1 MEIIMKK
8 LFVLLLVFN
17 SLLFSQWEPIEIN
30 PMNGSL
36 FSFHM
41 SDSLNLTAVFMD
53 DTCYVIKS
61 SDGGK
66 NWFRTQRIPILS
78 LTEASVIDENH
89 IFARLNS
96 PSQMIFTSDGGSI
109 WSEINLPTQFQN
121 LKKIQFLDSTTVYA
135 AGDYGSGG
143 AVVNYL
149 LKSTD
154 KGVNWNIIDS
164 AQYIDGFHFKNAL
177 KGWVFAY
184 GEIHHT
190 TDGGITFTN
199 MYNPPG
205 ISYPKAI
212 DEISDSILVVGSAR
226 WVQVDPWRGYYAPL
240 MATSTNKGL
249 TWLFKDLGE
258 VNFAGFPFNIKFLN
272 PTTAISPLHFENGL
286 LYTTDTGVTW
296 RYVSQ
301 IGVSR
306 HYKDV
311 KIFENRVYLLGD
323 GIFFAVSRFDINEPW
338 EIRTDQTF
346 LNHSAA
352 AFLDPG
358 YAIIADE
365 GGGLFVST
373 DRGNHWATRRMQK
386 GKATKISI
394 VDDSLVYLASD
405 KVFSKSEDLCLTI
418 DSISQSPTG
427 NIYDI
432 YTQEDGTIWIA
443 SGTTILSS
451 SNGGRNWDTK
461 LSVSGIN
468 FDQVIMFEDG
478 TGYACNVSLYKTTDN
493 GNTWNQLS
501 NLGLNLREISFI
513 NSSFGIFLT
522 SNSKIYKTT
531 DGGATISEMIIPGMG
546 NSSYIYMKD
555 SLSIYVSANNLY
567 STYDGGLTWKINEF
581 LPSYSSKFSWMGM
594 YDLFEGIGVTIVN
607 SGGSGIWK
615 TNNRGNT
622 PVELSAFS
630 AIPLGN
636 KVTLQ
641 WTTETETNNMGFE
654 IERRFKN
661 GDWKKIAFS
670 KGSGTSTHKIYYG
683 YDDYEPKAPAILYYR
698 LKQIDY
704 NGDFHYSKEV
714 EVIYGEIPENYA
726 IQQNYP
732 NPFNPSTKVTFSLPE
747 ENKVVIK
754 VFNAMGELVK
764 EIDKGILSHGY
775 FEQDLEMG
783 NESSG
788 MYFCQV
794 LCTNTISGRT
804 KSLTVKMVLMK

>member
-1 MEIIMKK
+1 MKK
-8 LFVLLLVFN
+8 LFITLLVFN
-17 SLLFSQWEPIEIN
+17 SVLFSQWESIEIN
-30 PMNGSL
+30 PVNGLL

-96 PSQMIFTSDGGSI
+96 PSQMIFTSDGGST

-143 AVVNYL
+143 AGVNYL

-164 AQYIDGFHFKNAL
+164 AQYIDGFHFKNVL

-190 TDGGITFTN
+190 TDGG
-199 MYNPPG
+199 
-205 ISYPKAI
+205 
-212 DEISDSILVVGSAR
+212 
-226 WVQVDPWRGYYAPL
+226 
-240 MATSTNKGL
+240 
-249 TWLFKDLGE
+249 
-258 VNFAGFPFNIKFLN
+258 
-272 PTTAISPLHFENGL
+272 
-286 LYTTDTGVTW
+286 
-296 RYVSQ
+296 
-301 IGVSR
+301 
-306 HYKDV
+306 DV

-394 VDDSLVYLASD
+394 VNDSLVYLASD

-581 LPSYSSKFSWMGM
+581 LPTYSSKFSWMGM

-661 GDWKKIAFS
+661 GDWKKIGFS
-670 KGSGTSTHKIYYG
+670 KGHGTATQKIYYTF
-683 YDDYEPKAPAILYYR
+683 DDLTLSEQGFIYYR

-764 EIDKGILSHGY
+764 EIDRGVLSHGY
-775 FEQDLEMG
+775 FEQDFEMG
-783 NESSG
+783 TESSG

-804 KSLTVKMVLMK
+804 KSLTIKMVLMK

>member
-1 MEIIMKK
+1 MKRLFII
-8 LFVLLLVFN
+8 LLVFN
-17 SLLFSQWEPIEIN
+17 SVLFSQWEPIEIN
-30 PMNGSL
+30 PVNGSL

-143 AVVNYL
+143 AGVNYL

-205 ISYPKAI
+205 ISYPKTV
-212 DEISDSILVVGSAR
+212 DEINDSILVVGSAR
-226 WVQVDPWRGYYAPL
+226 WVQVDPWRGYFAPL

-258 VNFAGFPFNIKFLN
+258 INFAGFPFNIKFLN

-394 VDDSLVYLASD
+394 VNDSLVYLASD
-405 KVFSKSEDLCLTI
+405 KVFSKSEDLCLTM

-443 SGTTILSS
+443 SGTTI
-451 SNGGRNWDTK
+451 
-461 LSVSGIN
+461 
-468 FDQVIMFEDG
+468 
-478 TGYACNVSLYKTTDN
+478 Y
-493 GNTWNQLS
+493 
-501 NLGLNLREISFI
+501 
-513 NSSFGIFLT
+513 
-522 SNSKIYKTT
+522 
-531 DGGATISEMIIPGMG
+531 PGME

-661 GDWKKIAFS
+661 GDWKKIGFS
-670 KGSGTSTHKIYYG
+670 KGHGTATQKIYYTF
-683 YDDYEPKAPAILYYR
+683 DDLTLSEQGFIYYR

-747 ENKVVIK
+747 ENRVVIK
-754 VFNAMGELVK
+754 VFNAMGEQVK
-764 EIDKGILSHGY
+764 EIDRGVLSHGY
-775 FEQDLEMG
+775 FEQDFEMG